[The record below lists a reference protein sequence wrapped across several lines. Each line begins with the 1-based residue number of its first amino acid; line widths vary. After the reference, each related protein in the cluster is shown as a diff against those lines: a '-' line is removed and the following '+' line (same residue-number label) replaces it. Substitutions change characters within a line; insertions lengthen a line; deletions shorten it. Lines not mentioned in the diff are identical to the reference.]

1 EGLCVLFPAYF
12 WHGTNPLTLL
22 KHEARLTALS
32 DIEPLF
38 G

>member
-1 EGLCVLFPAYF
+1 LCVLFPAYF
-12 WHGTNPLTLL
+12 WHGTNPL
-22 KHEARLTALS
+22 KVSNNEARVTALS